1 LSIIP
6 GKIRMIRKYGWLVV
20 FAITIFLF
28 DALLMQWIEMMSTET
43 DKCRNMDSVNPLKLI
58 NCSDLE

>member
-1 LSIIP
+1 
-6 GKIRMIRKYGWLVV
+6 MIRKYGWLVV